1 MSQPLNQTS
10 APAAGANSDKL
21 KEKIGK
27 YIKDLEDLKLGYDI
41 NDIQEEIEESYS
53 ITKGV
58 KEALKV
64 TYTIL
69 TDYYNDAKEKSKLL
83 SDAYSKNAIKSMFDN
98 AIELYADLAATNAL
112 LRLMRSFKIEPEP
125 TLTTP
130 LFVDFASKAKDTVIL
145 LIGRYVKDVKK
156 DDRKTV
162 INKITEEL
170 DWTISYQNKLESD
183 FEAYEEE
190 FEEKDDISA
199 GEYKVLKRALKLIK
213 YYYLSGIRLI
223 KETRAMIKRDGK
235 NVNMR
240 KIAWKLTETY
250 ATMTIPLALYDIL
263 CSDKYD
269 ICYKWCGYALLF
281 PTKDVKDAI
290 EVIKENA
297 LGD

>member
-1 MSQPLNQTS
+1 MSQPLNQT
-10 APAAGANSDKL
+10 PTQGANQDKL

-41 NDIQEEIEESYS
+41 NDIQEEIVESYS

-64 TYTIL
+64 TYAIL

-83 SDAYSKNAIKSMFDN
+83 SDAYNKNAIKSMFDN
-98 AIELYADLAATNAL
+98 AIELYADLAAINAL

-130 LFVDFASKAKDTVIL
+130 LFIDFASKAKDTVIL

-156 DDRKTV
+156 DDRRTI
-162 INKITEEL
+162 INKISKEL
-170 DWTISYQNKLESD
+170 SWTISYQNKLESD
-183 FEAYEEE
+183 FKAYEEE

-213 YYYLSGIRLI
+213 YYYWFGIRLA
-223 KETRAMIKRDGK
+223 KETKAMIKRDGK

-250 ATMTIPLALYDIL
+250 ATMTISFALHDIL

-269 ICYKWCGYALLF
+269 VCYKWFNYILLF
-281 PTKDVKDAI
+281 PTEDVKDAI
-290 EVIKENA
+290 EVIREHA
-297 LGD
+297 LRD